1 MPLRQTKPLVDQQG
15 TRVSAAAAVTTL
27 AIPVSTAEPATSPF
41 CSPPSTGICSCKG
54 KESGVQWF
62 CFQSSQQFA
71 DLRAHLQNFLGS
83 CPSVASKSTD
93 WFLPSP
99 NLVLPTKRV
108 EVFQICENK
117 SQRENRDFINIPR
130 HKCSLPHSLPK
141 CGEGT
146 VQMP

>member
-27 AIPVSTAEPATSPF
+27 QLALLVSTAEPATSPF
-41 CSPPSTGICSCKG
+41 CLPPSTGIRSCKG

-93 WFLPSP
+93 
-99 NLVLPTKRV
+99 
-108 EVFQICENK
+108 
-117 SQRENRDFINIPR
+117 
-130 HKCSLPHSLPK
+130 
-141 CGEGT
+141 
-146 VQMP
+146 